1 MCEPLNA
8 RSLLTPA
15 KCLPRVQQRGAG
27 QPATAGPAQR
37 HLPAEKTMTS
47 SESRAAEGRLAPSD
61 AGLLAAE
68 DSGSTSP
75 LRRLARPPAHLHEL
89 CAPRGG
95 VRLVPHGANRRP
107 VQACRQPPQLR
118 LHAVA
123 RPSEGTRGA
132 TGPSGAWSRPWARPL
147 PPGSTPSWRNGS
159 APERAAAPAPTC
171 TSTVSCSVL
180 TCDTCDGDERV

>member
-1 MCEPLNA
+1 MTLASKGAALCEPLNA
-8 RSLLTPA
+8 RSLLAPA
-15 KCLPRVQQRGAG
+15 KCLPRVQQRGAR

-37 HLPAEKTMTS
+37 HLTAEKTMTS

-68 DSGSTSP
+68 ASGSTSP
-75 LRRLARPPAHLHEL
+75 LRRLARPPARLHEL
-89 CAPRGG
+89 CARCQPSSC
-95 VRLVPHGANRRP
+95 AS
-107 VQACRQPPQLR
+107 CRQPPQLR

-159 APERAAAPAPTC
+159 APVRAAAPAPTC

>member
-37 HLPAEKTMTS
+37 HLTAQKTMTS

-75 LRRLARPPAHLHEL
+75 LRRLARPPARLHEL

-95 VRLVPHGANRRP
+95 VRLVPHGAHRRP
-107 VQACRQPPQLR
+107 VQALPAATTAPTPPGCASVRGDTRRSWPVRRMEPAVGAPFVAGNHPQLEEWLCACACR
-118 LHAVA
+118 
-123 RPSEGTRGA
+123 S
-132 TGPSGAWSRPWARPL
+132 SRPDLHEHRQL
-147 PPGSTPSWRNGS
+147 LRLDL
-159 APERAAAPAPTC
+159 RHM
-171 TSTVSCSVL
+171 
-180 TCDTCDGDERV
+180 RRR

>member
-1 MCEPLNA
+1 MRAPECAQPSYP
-8 RSLLTPA
+8 RQMPPPGPA
-15 KCLPRVQQRGAG
+15 KRRGAAG
-27 QPATAGPAQR
+27 NGWPGATSPASRENYDA
-37 HLPAEKTMTS
+37 S

-68 DSGSTSP
+68 DSSSTSSR
-75 LRRLARPPAHLHEL
+75 RRLARPPARLHEL
-89 CAPRGG
+89 CVPGGG

-180 TCDTCDGDERV
+180 TCDTCDEDKQV

>member
-8 RSLLTPA
+8 RSPVTPA

-37 HLPAEKTMTS
+37 HLTAEKTMTS

-95 VRLVPHGANRRP
+95 VRLPHGANRRP

-132 TGPSGAWSRPWARPL
+132 TGPPGAWSRPSARPL
-147 PPGSTPSWRNGS
+147 PPGSIPSWRNGS
-159 APERAAAPAPTC
+159 GARACRSSRQAC

-180 TCDTCDGDERV
+180 TCDTCDEDKQV

>member
-37 HLPAEKTMTS
+37 HLTAEKTMTS

-75 LRRLARPPAHLHEL
+75 LRRLARPPARLHEL

-95 VRLVPHGANRRP
+95 VRLPHGANRRP
-107 VQACRQPPQLR
+107 VQAAGSLHSSGSTRLRVRPRGRVAQRARPARGAGRGRALCRRGALPAGGMALRPCVPQLPPR
-118 LHAVA
+118 LA
-123 RPSEGTRGA
+123 RAPS
-132 TGPSGAWSRPWARPL
+132 
-147 PPGSTPSWRNGS
+147 
-159 APERAAAPAPTC
+159 AAP
-171 TSTVSCSVL
+171 S
-180 TCDTCDGDERV
+180 

>member
-8 RSLLTPA
+8 RSPVTPA

-37 HLPAEKTMTS
+37 HLTAEKTMTS

-75 LRRLARPPAHLHEL
+75 LMRLARPPARLHEL

-107 VQACRQPPQLR
+107 VQACRPPQLP
-118 LHAVA
+118 LHLVA
-123 RPSEGTRGA
+123 RPSVGTRGA
-132 TGPSGAWSRPWARPL
+132 AGPSGAWSRPWARPL
-147 PPGSTPSWRNGS
+147 SPGTTPAGGMALRMC
-159 APERAAAPAPTC
+159 APRFPHQPRQ
-171 TSTVSCSVL
+171 SRLLLLLHLRHV
-180 TCDTCDGDERV
+180 RRR